1 MLTSVECWNVSRR
14 HTNNQQARLADAL
27 QGFPFT
33 SDRETDANDWWSKF
47 ESGGGGDGGGG
58 GWIDADVA
66 LEADES
72 FSAIYSS
79 CYAARMQLRLGLR
92 ATGTGTVDDAG
103 IAAGSDNVVDGW
115 LQWLKMT
122 GADYALSSRVLA
134 EVDIRTGS
142 ARSAGSAANG
152 AENDQ
157 LLAVAAQKVAEA
169 GGVSAVSSKP
179 EQVLLVEM
187 LRLLQSRIATT
198 VSSQVH
204 QPASATA
211 FRVWSQTIR
220 AAVPRTTL
228 RSFHVRKL
236 LSSVVSFISNAFVN
250 FGVVYFCSVVPLSTA
265 NRQYGKLV

>member
-157 LLAVAAQKVAEA
+157 LLAVAAQKVEKQVAFLQFLPNLNRSCSLKCY
-169 GGVSAVSSKP
+169 GCSSLALQRLYHRKCTSRHR
-179 EQVLLVEM
+179 Q
-187 LRLLQSRIATT
+187 LRLGFGRKQFAQQYLGQRCDPSTC
-198 VSSQVH
+198 
-204 QPASATA
+204 AS
-211 FRVWSQTIR
+211 
-220 AAVPRTTL
+220 
-228 RSFHVRKL
+228 
-236 LSSVVSFISNAFVN
+236 
-250 FGVVYFCSVVPLSTA
+250 FC
-265 NRQYGKLV
+265 RRW